1 MSIDVEINAEN
12 EQTQQGEWSQEASP
26 YKNGPFLVLSDSST
40 FDGAEDCYVAY
51 VTDQAL
57 DELEACSD
65 FKAVDDDEM
74 EIILLSELL
83 DAYNKVHG
91 TDL

>member
-1 MSIDVEINAEN
+1 MSTN
-12 EQTQQGEWSQEASP
+12 EKFPHGP
-26 YKNGPFLVLSDSST
+26 YLVLSDNST

-51 VTDQAL
+51 VTDEGNE
-57 DELEACSD
+57 ELEACSD
-65 FKAVDDDEM
+65 FKAVEDDQV
-74 EIILLSELL
+74 EIILLSDLM